1 MSLYPN
7 PTNGIFQTNFYLPK
21 GKKAMI
27 SVTGRIVYRQQII
40 GQGFHRENINLTNK
54 ASGTMTPRLITA
66 TGIEVKKFNVL
77 R

>member
-1 MSLYPN
+1 
-7 PTNGIFQTNFYLPK
+7 
-21 GKKAMI
+21 MI